1 MAKFLVT
8 GGAGF
13 IGSNIVDFLLEERH
27 AVRVLD
33 NLATG
38 RRENLSHVMD
48 RVEFMQGDLRDK
60 TACRE
65 AVRGMDYVLH
75 QGAVPSVPRS
85 VADPLLSNEANV
97 TGTVN
102 LLVAARDAG
111 VKRLVF
117 ASSSSVY
124 GDQQAD
130 VKTEDLPLNPLSPY
144 AATKAA
150 GEYYLR
156 SFSLCY
162 GMETVSL
169 RYFNVFGPRQD
180 PNSPYS
186 AVIPLFITAMLE
198 GRRPI
203 VHGDG
208 LQARDFTFVGNNVR
222 ANVLAATA
230 SFDARGQAYNIACGD
245 SITLLDLVH
254 AINKTLG
261 TDIQPAFAPRRV
273 GDVRVS
279 KADISRAKADMGYE
293 VSVDFTEG
301 IKRTIEWY
309 RRNTKRESR

>member
-13 IGSNIVDFLLEERH
+13 IGSNLVDYLLQEGH

-38 RRENLSHVMD
+38 RLENLAHAMD
-48 RVEFMQGDLRDK
+48 RIEFRQGDLRDK
-60 TACRE
+60 AACYE
-65 AVRGMDYVLH
+65 AVRDMDYVLH

-85 VADPLLSNEANV
+85 VADPLLSHEANV
-97 TGTVN
+97 TGTAN

-124 GDQQAD
+124 GDQQAE

-150 GEYYLR
+150 GEHYLR

-162 GMETVSL
+162 GIETVSL

-186 AVIPLFITAMLE
+186 AVIPLFISAMLE
-198 GRRPI
+198 GRRPV

-208 LQARDFTFVGNNVR
+208 LQARDFTFVGNNIR

-230 SFDARGQAYNIACGD
+230 SFEAKGQAYNIACGD
-245 SITLLDLVH
+245 SITLLGLVR
-254 AINKTLG
+254 AINETLG
-261 TDIQPAFAPRRV
+261 TDIQPEFAPRRV

-279 KADISRAKADMGYE
+279 KADISRARADMGYE
-293 VSVDFTEG
+293 VLVGFREG
-301 IKRTIEWY
+301 IERTIAWY
-309 RRNTKRESR
+309 RRNTKRETR

>member
-1 MAKFLVT
+1 MAHFLVT

-13 IGSNIVDFLLEERH
+13 IGSNIAECLLHGGH

-38 RRENLSHVMD
+38 RRENLAHVATHI
-48 RVEFMQGDLRDK
+48 EFIEGDLRNH
-60 TACRE
+60 AVCRE
-65 AVRGMDYVLH
+65 SVRNVDYVLH

-85 VADPLLSNEANV
+85 VADPLLSHEANV
-97 TGTVN
+97 TGTLN

-124 GDQQAD
+124 GDQEAD
-130 VKTEDLPLNPLSPY
+130 VKTEDLPLSPLSPY

-150 GEYYLR
+150 GEHYLR

-162 GMETVSL
+162 GIETVSL

-198 GRRPI
+198 GRRPV

-208 LQARDFTFVGNNVR
+208 LQARDFTFVENNVC

-230 SFDARGQAYNIACGD
+230 PFDARGQAYNIACGD
-245 SITLLDLVH
+245 SITLLDLVR
-254 AINKTLG
+254 AINETLG
-261 TDIQPAFAPRRV
+261 TSIEPVHTERRV

-279 KADISRAKADMGYE
+279 KADISRARTDLGYQ
-293 VSVDFTEG
+293 VTVGFLEG
-301 IKRTIEWY
+301 IKRTIDWY
-309 RRNTKRESR
+309 RQNTKRESS

>member
-1 MAKFLVT
+1 MANFLVT

-13 IGSNIVDFLLEERH
+13 IGSNLVDYLLQEGH

-38 RRENLSHVMD
+38 RRENLAHVMD
-48 RVEFMQGDLRDK
+48 RIEFMQGDLRDK
-60 TACRE
+60 AACEE
-65 AVRGMDYVLH
+65 AARGMDYVLH

-130 VKTEDLPLNPLSPY
+130 VKSEDLPLNPLSPY

-150 GEYYLR
+150 GEHYLR

-162 GMETVSL
+162 GVETVSL

-180 PNSPYS
+180 PSSPYS

-230 SFDARGQAYNIACGD
+230 SFDAKGQAYNIACGD
-245 SITLLDLVH
+245 SITLLDLVC
-254 AINKTLG
+254 AINETLG
-261 TDIQPAFAPRRV
+261 TDIQPEFAPRRV

-293 VSVDFTEG
+293 VSVDFAEG

-309 RRNTKRESR
+309 RRNTNRESR